1 LLAVGARMSGDGK
14 RPDAICAPDGIHR
27 GVGHAPMAEEI
38 PFFARSEHEGIVG
51 KFHTVGSSFAFIMSG
66 TVQFPDIEGAT
77 RALLGAASHTL
88 KSIAIKAADQRV
100 V

>member
-1 LLAVGARMSGDGK
+1 MSGDGK

-51 KFHTVGSSFAFIMSG
+51 KFHSRQFLCVHHEWNGSI
-66 TVQFPDIEGAT
+66 P
-77 RALLGAASHTL
+77 
-88 KSIAIKAADQRV
+88 
-100 V
+100 